1 MARGDFAVTLGFT
14 VSPARV
20 THVATCPDVDP
31 VGCAAAPLP
40 DHIHDVGITF
50 ANVTLA
56 GTVGLGRGLALTLE
70 LPFDAKVLSRRY
82 STLDGE
88 PFDPPY
94 GDIHHRDET
103 LAGLG
108 DPRIF
113 GRWDV
118 PVPQRWQLGVRAG
131 ATVPLGDTVENP
143 DPLAAM
149 SLEHEHMQIGSG
161 TIDPVGGVFGG
172 RTWGPWG
179 VFARVDLR
187 IPVYASNSGYRGGR
201 QLDAAVGPGYRF
213 SRRRFIA
220 TQLAWS
226 HSGEETWDGVPN
238 ESSGRD
244 EVRVIVSAD
253 WGITQRIRIAPIAQ
267 LELASRAV
275 GGSFQQPLIATF
287 NVIYGSP
294 IPTGRGFR

>member
-1 MARGDFAVTLGFT
+1 MARGEFALTLGFT

-20 THVATCPDVDP
+20 NHVASCPDVDP
-31 VGCAAAPLP
+31 VGCATAPLP
-40 DHIHDVGITF
+40 DHIHDVGINF

-56 GTVGLGRGLALTLE
+56 GTVGLGRGLALTVE
-70 LPFDAKVLSRRY
+70 LPFDAKVLTRRY

-88 PFDPPY
+88 PFDPRY

-113 GRWDV
+113 GRWDLA
-118 PVPQRWQLGVRAG
+118 VPQRWQLGVRAG
-131 ATVPLGDTVENP
+131 TTLPLGDTVDNP

-149 SLEHEHMQIGSG
+149 SLEHQHMQIGSG
-161 TIDPVGGVFGG
+161 TLDPVAGVFGG

-179 VFARVDLR
+179 AFARVDLR
-187 IPVYASNSGYRGGR
+187 IPLYASDTGYRGGL
-201 QLDAAVGPGYRF
+201 QLDAAVGPGYRI
-213 SRRRFIA
+213 SRHFIG

-244 EVRVIVSAD
+244 ALRLVVAAEWAMTD
-253 WGITQRIRIAPIAQ
+253 RIRIAPIAQ
-267 LELASRAV
+267 VELTSRAV
-275 GGSFQQPLIATF
+275 GGSFEQPVIATF

-294 IPTGRGFR
+294 IPTGRGLR